1 MASLRRLSNSPY
13 WIACFTLPDGR
24 RTQRSTGTTDK
35 RCARKIA
42 DAFDDAARQAR
53 AGKLTESRARK
64 TIADIYG
71 LANAD
76 ALPSSKINVFF
87 ADWLRRKKIEAG
99 SPKTHQRYSAVIE
112 RFLRFLGFRANRDI
126 AHLTSKDI
134 ASFRDELSKQLT
146 IGTVNISVKIIR
158 AALAQARR
166 DGLVDVN
173 EGERVTLLKRTSKFE
188 RRPFTLKE
196 LKRILEVADD
206 EWRGM
211 ILCGFYTGQRLGD
224 IAALCWNNVDLW
236 RHELRFV
243 TSKTGRRQIIPM
255 ARPLASYL
263 ESLPASDDPS
273 APLFPRAYSTR
284 QRNIPTG
291 TLSNQFYRILVAA
304 GLARARPHTSTGKGR
319 ASKREQNE
327 LSFHCL
333 RHTTTSLMKNAG
345 VSSAIVQ
352 EFIGHQSETVSQ
364 QYTHIES
371 EAMRRAADLLPQLHT
386 RKSAALSR

>member
-1 MASLRRLSNSPY
+1 MASLRRLTKSPY

-42 DAFDDAARQAR
+42 DKFDETAREGR

-64 TIADIYG
+64 TIADIYA
-71 LANAD
+71 LANTD
-76 ALPSSKINVFF
+76 SLPSSKINVFF
-87 ADWLRRKKIEAG
+87 VDWLKRKEIEAG
-99 SPKTHQRYSAVIE
+99 PKTHQRYSAVVE
-112 RFLRFLGFRANRDI
+112 RFLRFLGPRANKDI
-126 AHLTSKDI
+126 AHLTSKEI
-134 ASFRDELSKQLT
+134 AAFRDDLSKQLT

-166 DGLVDVN
+166 DRLVDVN
-173 EGERVTLLKRTSKFE
+173 EGEHVTLLKRTSRFE
-188 RRPFTLKE
+188 RRPFTLRE
-196 LKRILEVADD
+196 LKRIIEVADD

-211 ILCGFYTGQRLGD
+211 ILCGLYTGQRLGD
-224 IAALCWNNVDLW
+224 IAGLCWNNVDLS
-236 RHELRFV
+236 RRELRFV
-243 TSKTGRRQIIPM
+243 TGKTGRRQIIPI
-255 ARPLASYL
+255 ARPFADYL
-263 ESLPASDDPS
+263 EYLPTSDDPA

-304 GLARARPHTSTGKGR
+304 GLAETRTHESTGKGR
-319 ASKREQNE
+319 SARRQQNE

-345 VSSAIVQ
+345 ISPAIVQ
-352 EFIGHQSETVSQ
+352 EFIGHNSEAVSRH
-364 QYTHIES
+364 YTHIERK
-371 EAMRRAADLLPQLHT
+371 AMQGAADALPIVWE
-386 RKSAALSR
+386 RAF